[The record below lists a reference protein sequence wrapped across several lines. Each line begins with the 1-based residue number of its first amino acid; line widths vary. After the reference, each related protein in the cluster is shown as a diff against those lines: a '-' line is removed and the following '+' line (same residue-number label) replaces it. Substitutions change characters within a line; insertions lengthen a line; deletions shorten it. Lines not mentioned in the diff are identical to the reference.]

1 MSSRQGQGPGAMTE
15 RTRTPTA
22 LVTGASRGIGLGIA
36 GMLARRGFALTVAAR
51 DEVRLDEV
59 AAGLRAGGAPHVTCV
74 AGDLSDPTYADRLVD
89 AHGEQFDSLDCL
101 VLNAGVGTAGPI
113 DALPATRLDKTIA
126 VNLRA
131 PFVML
136 QRAIPLLRKAD
147 GARIIVL
154 SSITGVYAEAGLAA
168 YGATKAA
175 LNALVDTVNA
185 EESQHGVSA
194 TAIAPGYVDTDMSA
208 WTHDRIPPDQM
219 IPVSDIVTL
228 VEALV
233 TVSPRSVI
241 PRLVVTRAG
250 TNGFEA

>member
-1 MSSRQGQGPGAMTE
+1 MTDS
-15 RTRTPTA
+15 TRTPTA

-36 GMLARRGFALTVAAR
+36 SMLARRGFALTVAAR
-51 DEVRLDEV
+51 DQTRLDEV
-59 AAGLRAGGAPHVTCV
+59 AAGLRSAGAPQVTCV
-74 AGDLSDPTYADRLVD
+74 AGDLSDPAYADRLAE
-89 AHGEQFDSLDCL
+89 AHAAQFDTLDCL

-113 DALPATRLDKTIA
+113 GALTGSRLDKTIA

-131 PFVML
+131 PFVLL
-136 QRAIPLLRKAD
+136 QQTLPLLREAN
-147 GARIIVL
+147 GARVVVL

-175 LNALVDTVNA
+175 LNSLVDTLNA

-219 IPVSDIVTL
+219 ISVADIVTL

-233 TVSPRSVI
+233 TISPRSVI
-241 PRLVVTRAG
+241 PRLILTRAG
-250 TNGFEA
+250 TTGFEA